1 MKSVFKVAV
10 VGLSFAA
17 SSAFAQGVFQRTAQH
32 ADRVYVEGAY
42 WQGENAPTSAPWF
55 RGDDIRNANSALW
68 GVGG

>member
-1 MKSVFKVAV
+1 MKNVFKVAV

-17 SSAFAQGVFQRTAQH
+17 SSAFAQGVFHRSPQH
-32 ADRVYVEGAY
+32 ADRIYVEGAY
-42 WQGENAPTSAPWF
+42 WQNESSPTSGPYF